1 MHPMLFNLYFAAVI
15 SHCHSRC
22 PEAGIDVLY
31 KLDPRLEGDYTAK
44 SSLSSTSITESQFA
58 DDVALDSLLRES
70 FEKATSFITCSS
82 K

>member
-1 MHPMLFNLYFAAVI
+1 MRPMRFNLYFAAVI
-15 SHCHSRC
+15 SHCHSRY

-31 KLDPRLEGDYTAK
+31 KLDPRLVGDYTAK

-70 FEKATSFITCSS
+70 FEKATSFITCAS